1 MAIKYHINH
10 LSLGARNAFA
20 SAARLRKETGLSFW
34 TGEWLRDIS
43 CHMFPLGHGAD
54 GKDAFIEMQCS
65 IDAHGHLKDTRPN
78 YRYDVLS
85 VDNEYNGDYW
95 TGLMLGVDSLADL
108 EAIAKR
114 LGGDVT
120 PEDSH
125 TNPYNH
131 FLRPDGYV
139 LGYQSAPRF
148 ALGRPDKWHMDMPGI
163 YYYPDVPGRTSN
175 QPVVAVPHMRRPA
188 GVKWVTFGGT
198 NEMLSDWMGVDAE
211 KSIPVRFNGEAVGV
225 WELCVAMEDGHDVII
240 QRPAAASA
248 IKDDSKYRRPA

>member
-10 LSLGARNAFA
+10 FSLGARNAFA

-148 ALGRPDKWHMDMPGI
+148 ALGRPDKWHMDLPGI

-188 GVKWVTFGGT
+188 GVKWVMFGGT

-211 KSIPVRFNGEAVGV
+211 KSIPVRFNGKGVGP
-225 WELCVAMEDGHDVII
+225 WEVCVAMEDGRDVII

>member
-1 MAIKYHINH
+1 MNIHINH
-10 LSLGARNAFA
+10 FSLGARNAFE
-20 SAARLRKETGLSFW
+20 SAARLRTETGLSFW

-43 CHMFPLGHGAD
+43 CHMVPLGNGPN
-54 GKDAFIEMQCS
+54 GKDAFIEIQCYV
-65 IDAHGHLKDTRPN
+65 DAHAHLKDTRPN

-108 EAIAKR
+108 EAVAKR
-114 LGGDVT
+114 LGSDVT
-120 PEDSH
+120 PEDSR

-148 ALGRPDKWHMDMPGI
+148 TQGRPAKWPLDMPGF

-175 QPVVAVPHMRRPA
+175 QPVVAVAHMRRPA

-198 NEMLSDWMGVDAE
+198 NELLSDWMGCDAE
-211 KSIPVRFNGEAVGV
+211 KTIPVRFNGKAVGV
-225 WELCVAMEDGHDVII
+225 WEVAVAMADGEDVII
-240 QRPAAASA
+240 RRPAAASV
-248 IKDDSKYRRPA
+248 IKDEAKYRGGR